1 MDKVKSQEIEEKTVK
16 ESPEHLQM
24 SLAAAMT
31 LGLKPGSFYKDATLP
46 CVNLLLTYEEGC
58 FARCAYCGL
67 SFVRECESELHK
79 DKSFIRVEWPTHD
92 LNTIIQKLNSKEKCS
107 HVERVCIS
115 MLTNKRALQDTIIVA
130 KRIKNETGL
139 LVSALIT
146 PTIVNKDWL
155 IALKNAGVDKL
166 GIAIDAATPELFDKF
181 RGKDIR
187 GPHRWETYWKI
198 IQEGLQVFGSKN
210 VGVHLIVGLEETE
223 EEMAQIFQHVADR
236 EVLIHL
242 FSFFPEPG
250 SPLEKRPQPPIG
262 QYRRMQL
269 ARFLTEEKKARVE
282 NMKFDNEGRL
292 IDFGIP
298 EQLLKEIINTGIP
311 FMTSGC
317 PGSTLRVACTRPY
330 ANSTPYQAYIGE
342 CRNFPYS
349 PNEQEL
355 ERIQHQL
362 RDFTD
367 RVSLYSSDAEFVSD
381 DIR

>member
-1 MDKVKSQEIEEKTVK
+1 MDKAKSREIEENTVK

-31 LGLKPGSFYKDATLP
+31 LGLKPGSCYKDATLP

-67 SFVRECESELHK
+67 SYIRECESELHK

-130 KRIKNETGL
+130 KRIKSETDL
-139 LVSALIT
+139 LISALIT
-146 PTIVNKDWL
+146 PTIVNKDW
-155 IALKNAGVDKL
+155 IVALKNAGVDKI
-166 GIAIDAATPELFDKF
+166 GIAIDAATPELFNKF

-198 IQEGLQVFGSKN
+198 IQEGLQVFGSNN
-210 VGVHLIVGLEETE
+210 VGIHLIVGLGETE
-223 EEMAQIFQHVADR
+223 EEMAQIFQQAADR

-250 SPLEKRPQPPIG
+250 SPLENREQPPIG

-269 ARFLTEEKKARVE
+269 ARFLIEEKKTRIE

-298 EQLLKEIINTGIP
+298 EQFLKEIINTGIP

-342 CRNFPYS
+342 CRNFPYQPS
-349 PNEQEL
+349 TKEIDLVLQQLLDYSDRLSL
-355 ERIQHQL
+355 E
-362 RDFTD
+362 
-367 RVSLYSSDAEFVSD
+367 SLKSDSFFD
-381 DIR
+381 DN

>member
-1 MDKVKSQEIEEKTVK
+1 MDKATSQEIGGKTVK
-16 ESPEHLQM
+16 ESPEYLQM

-31 LGLKPGSFYKDATLP
+31 LGLKSGSFYKEATLP
-46 CVNLLLTYEEGC
+46 CINLLLTYEEGC

-67 SFVRECESELHK
+67 SFVRECESDLHK
-79 DKSFIRVEWPTHD
+79 DKSFIRVEWPTHK

-130 KRIKNETGL
+130 KRIKNETDL
-139 LVSALIT
+139 LISALIT

-155 IALKNAGVDKL
+155 IALKKAGVNKI

-187 GPHRWETYWKI
+187 GPHSWETYWQI

-210 VGVHLIVGLEETE
+210 VGIHLIVGLGETE
-223 EEMAQIFQHVADR
+223 EEMAQIFQQAADR
-236 EVLIHL
+236 EVLVHL

-250 SPLEKRPQPPIG
+250 SPLENRSQPPIG

-269 ARFLTEEKKARVE
+269 ARFLIEENKARLE
-282 NMKFDNEGRL
+282 NMKFDEKGRL

-298 EQLLKEIINTGIP
+298 EAFLKEIISTGIP

-330 ANSTPYQAYIGE
+330 ANSTPFQAYIGE

-349 PNEQEL
+349 PNEKEII
-355 ERIQHQL
+355 RIQQQL
-362 RDFTD
+362 RDFSD
-367 RVSLYSSDAEFVSD
+367 RVSLHPSDTEFASD
-381 DIR
+381 DF

>member
-1 MDKVKSQEIEEKTVK
+1 MDKAKSREIEENTVK

-67 SFVRECESELHK
+67 SYIRECESELHK

-130 KRIKNETGL
+130 KRIKSETDL
-139 LVSALIT
+139 LISALIT
-146 PTIVNKDWL
+146 PTIVNKDW
-155 IALKNAGVDKL
+155 IVALKNAGVDKI
-166 GIAIDAATPELFDKF
+166 GIAIDAATPELFNKF

-198 IQEGLQVFGSKN
+198 IQEGLQVFGSNN
-210 VGVHLIVGLEETE
+210 VGIHLIVGLGETE
-223 EEMAQIFQHVADR
+223 EEMAQIFQQAADR

-250 SPLEKRPQPPIG
+250 SPLENREQPPIG

-269 ARFLTEEKKARVE
+269 ARFLIEEKKTRIE

-298 EQLLKEIINTGIP
+298 EQFLKEIINTGIP

-342 CRNFPYS
+342 CRNFPYQPS
-349 PNEQEL
+349 TKEIDLVLQQLLDYSDRLSL
-355 ERIQHQL
+355 E
-362 RDFTD
+362 
-367 RVSLYSSDAEFVSD
+367 SLKSDSFFD
-381 DIR
+381 DN

>member
-1 MDKVKSQEIEEKTVK
+1 MDKATSQEIGEKIPK
-16 ESPEHLQM
+16 ESPEYLQM

-31 LGLKPGSFYKDATLP
+31 LGLKSGSFYKDATLP

-67 SFVRECESELHK
+67 SFVRECESDLHK

-92 LNTIIQKLNSKEKCS
+92 LNTIIQKLISKEKRS

-115 MLTNKRALQDTIIVA
+115 MLTNKRALQDTISVA
-130 KRIKNETGL
+130 SRIKNETNL
-139 LVSALIT
+139 LISALIT

-155 IALKNAGVDKL
+155 AALKNSGVDKI
-166 GIAIDAATPELFDKF
+166 GIAIDTATPELFNKF

-187 GPHRWETYWKI
+187 GPHKWETYWKI
-198 IQEGLQVFGSKN
+198 ILEGLQVFGSKN
-210 VGVHLIVGLEETE
+210 VGIHLIVGLGETE
-223 EEMAQIFQHVADR
+223 EEMTELFQQVTDQ
-236 EVLIHL
+236 EVLVHL

-250 SPLEKRPQPPIG
+250 SPLETRSQPPIG

-269 ARFLTEEKKARVE
+269 ARFLIEENKANFE
-282 NMKFDNEGRL
+282 KMKFDDLGRL

-298 EQLLKEIINTGIP
+298 EILLKEIISTGIP

-330 ANSTPYQAYIGE
+330 SNSTPYQAYIGE
-342 CRNFPYS
+342 CRNFPYK
-349 PNEQEL
+349 PEAQEINL
-355 ERIQHQL
+355 IADQLFDYSDRLSIQA
-362 RDFTD
+362 
-367 RVSLYSSDAEFVSD
+367 SDAEFIPD
-381 DIR
+381 DS